1 MAISIFQTVV
11 ANRRL
16 VSGADNH
23 TIMETVAREKPVE
36 AKKLR
41 VLIVDDHLGWRK
53 ALGLYLST
61 LPELEVVGAV
71 PDGYTALNVCQSLQ
85 PDLVLM
91 DINMPGMD
99 GFETA
104 RQLRARYPDLWI
116 VGVSAEVS
124 ANAQERAQESGLRVV
139 IPKDMLLDF
148 LTPTIFPSLPM

>member
-1 MAISIFQTVV
+1 VSRADKRTIRETVV
-11 ANRRL
+11 CGCPL
-16 VSGADNH
+16 KS
-23 TIMETVAREKPVE
+23 
-36 AKKLR
+36 KKLR

-61 LPELEVVGAV
+61 LPELEVVGSV
-71 PDGYTALNVCQSLQ
+71 PDGYTALNVCQNVH

-104 RQLRARYPDLWI
+104 RQLLAQHPDLWI
-116 VGVSAEVS
+116 VGISAEVS
-124 ANAQERAQESGLRVV
+124 ANAQERAQEAGLRVV

-148 LTPTIFPSLPM
+148 LTPAIFPSLPM